1 MKTRPL
7 LALRP
12 RSAYRVVQYG
22 FSLIEL
28 MVAIGMAL
36 FLAAGLI
43 STVVTLKGT
52 FNSQDQMGQLQEN
65 QRFIL
70 TVLSNTVHNAG
81 YFVTY
86 TNFTRADA
94 FVATSGV
101 NPDATDF
108 SSAQFITGSVGSTND
123 TLDIRYQTADGD
135 TLTNCQ
141 GGTNSTGTGAPVTWV
156 NTFAINAANQLT
168 CSVGVNGAPPPASD
182 PMVLADQVASM
193 KIFYGVDTAGQGNV
207 DTYLPASAMTPVLWG
222 QVRSVQLRLTFLDPI
237 KSKPGAPQ
245 PLPSALAQTISLMN
259 AQ

>member
-1 MKTRPL
+1 MKTRPFP
-7 LALRP
+7 AVRP
-12 RSAYRVVQYG
+12 RRIHRAVQYG

-81 YFVTY
+81 YFVAY
-86 TNFTRADA
+86 ANGTRTDA
-94 FVATSGV
+94 FHALSGV

-108 SSAQFITGSVGSTND
+108 SEAQFITGSVGATSD

-141 GGTNSTGTGAPVTWV
+141 GGSNNTGTGAPITWV
-156 NTFAINAANQLT
+156 NTFAVNAANQLV
-168 CSVGVNGAPPPASD
+168 CSVGVEGAAPPASD

-193 KIFYGVDTAGQGNV
+193 RILYGVDTAGQGNA
-207 DTYLPASAMTPVLWG
+207 DTYLPASGMTDVLWG
-222 QVRSVQLRLTFLDPI
+222 QVRSVQLQLTFLDPI

-245 PLPSALAQTISLMN
+245 PLPSPLVQTISLMN